1 MHRPID
7 LKKKKKE
14 AILLRAIVIPRSQAW
29 MIHLNL
35 SFKGTKL
42 ARFIIYHSNSSN
54 SILINHSATR
64 VQITRDSKNK
74 IKRWNEKGGYKKKN
88 ITRRGRSTYLF
99 RSLRF
104 SKRVHLDIETSRER
118 RAIKITRLFVDTVE
132 LRHGK
137 LTFRRWRGRLSW
149 NFNRLGAPFLPRPSQ
164 SRREYRE
171 LTVKCFFTNKLA
183 KSWQRARAPPNL
195 C

>member
-7 LKKKKKE
+7 FLKKKKDL
-14 AILLRAIVIPRSQAW
+14 APRYCYSTQPS
-29 MIHLNL
+29 LNDSFKFKFQRNETCEIYYL
-35 SFKGTKL
+35 SFKLFKL
-42 ARFIIYHSNSSN
+42 DTYKSFRDPCTNYTRLEKQNK
-54 SILINHSATR
+54 TMKWKGR
-64 VQITRDSKNK
+64 VQ
-74 IKRWNEKGGYKKKN
+74 KKN

-118 RAIKITRLFVDTVE
+118 KAIKITRLFVDTVE

>member
-7 LKKKKKE
+7 LKKKKE
-14 AILLRAIVIPRSQAW
+14 TILLRAIVIPRSQAW

-74 IKRWNEKGGYKKKN
+74 IKRWNEKGGYKKKKYHASRSFDIFISVITIFEACPSGYRN
-88 ITRRGRSTYLF
+88 IQGEESDKNYTVVCRY
-99 RSLRF
+99 
-104 SKRVHLDIETSRER
+104 SRASPWKVNFPPLE
-118 RAIKITRLFVDTVE
+118 
-132 LRHGK
+132 G
-137 LTFRRWRGRLSW
+137 TFI
-149 NFNRLGAPFLPRPSQ
+149 
-164 SRREYRE
+164 
-171 LTVKCFFTNKLA
+171 VKF
-183 KSWQRARAPPNL
+183 
-195 C
+195 

>member
-1 MHRPID
+1 M
-7 LKKKKKE
+7 
-14 AILLRAIVIPRSQAW
+14 LRAIVIPRSQAW

-42 ARFIIYHSNSSN
+42 ARFIIYHSN

-118 RAIKITRLFVDTVE
+118 RAIKITRLFVDTIE